1 MTGGSRRWLW
11 FPFVLFGA
19 WLVYAALGPEDWQI
33 RLGLHWLVEHAL
45 AFFLLT
51 VLACIAYPRPMIVAG
66 LLVPFAVGLEAAQG
80 LTPDRTA
87 DVATAL
93 VAAAAVSLAALLADL
108 VLAGRKGWKDGATG
122 PP

>member
-1 MTGGSRRWLW
+1 
-11 FPFVLFGA
+11 
-19 WLVYAALGPEDWQI
+19 
-33 RLGLHWLVEHAL
+33 
-45 AFFLLT
+45 
-51 VLACIAYPRPMIVAG
+51 MIVAG

-108 VLAGRKGWKDGATG
+108 VLAWRKGWKDGATG